1 MISMEGTP
9 KVPFE
14 EKLKLLN
21 QPETKTY
28 KYFNTKKIK
37 KDQVMFEDYDRLFL
51 NEKLKF
57 ASTNFDLSIYPNKNK
72 KDHFFRKLT
81 TK

>member
-1 MISMEGTP
+1 M
-9 KVPFE
+9 
-14 EKLKLLN
+14 
-21 QPETKTY
+21 
-28 KYFNTKKIK
+28 K
-37 KDQVMFEDYDRLFL
+37 KDQVMFEDYERLFS

-57 ASTNFDLSIYPNKNK
+57 ASANFDLSIYPNKNK

>member
-1 MISMEGTP
+1 MEGTP

-21 QPETKTY
+21 QS
-28 KYFNTKKIK
+28 NV
-37 KDQVMFEDYDRLFL
+37 QVMFEDYDRLFL